1 MQLRLPSGQR
11 AEARLSAARSVA
23 ELRRFIV
30 ASGYV
35 APGQSFIMSA
45 GFPPKPL
52 TDAGQT
58 VGAAGL
64 AGGAVS
70 QKLRA

>member
-23 ELRRFIV
+23 ELRRFII

-52 TDAGQT
+52 AEE
-58 VGAAGL
+58 GATLQNASL
-64 AGGAVS
+64 CNAAVMVR
-70 QKLRA
+70 LV